1 MNIKQLNPFKKSVKL
16 RYKII
21 TACGMCLAGLFILL
35 MIILSMI
42 FSHKPNFQMSPISGD
57 DMSTGTQI
65 VNRVFSQVLRKRKKH
80 EIDTITLTEKEVNA
94 IIQLAANSKNIA
106 DIYLGRPPDIIKR
119 PWRATYRNGQVDILF
134 CATIKQWT
142 PFGSKINIKATAI
155 PTITTETVSVKV
167 LSAAAGSF
175 SIPNDR
181 VEQLA
186 TKEIEKQRNKKW
198 YKLVRKII
206 VKITINDDGKLT
218 IHYRPYQLRKLTT
231 KLLFRWK

>member
-1 MNIKQLNPFKKSVKL
+1 MNIKKINPFRKKVKL
-16 RYKII
+16 RYKLLA
-21 TACGMCLAGLFILL
+21 TAGIFIAGLMLFSL
-35 MIILSMI
+35 IILSMI
-42 FSHKPNFQMSPISGD
+42 FSHKPNFQMTPISGD

-65 VNRVFSQVLRKRKKH
+65 VNKIFSQVLIKRKKH

-94 IIQLAANSKNIA
+94 IIQLVANSKNIA

-119 PWRATYRNGQVDILF
+119 PWQATYRNGQVDISF

-155 PTITTETVSVKV
+155 PTITAETVSVEV

-198 YKLVRKII
+198 YKSIRKII
-206 VKITINDDGKLT
+206 VKITINDDGTLT
-218 IHYRPYQLRKLTT
+218 IYYRPYQLRKLTT